1 MALAAL
7 NNQQYEQLL
16 AFRVTLRR
24 FLRWSKEQVAAV
36 GLTPAQH
43 QLLLVV
49 RGRPD
54 PRGPTIGEVASDL
67 LIRHHSA
74 VQLADR
80 VEALGLIRRRRDEDD
95 RRVVR
100 LRLTRAGERRVAAIS
115 AAHLEQIRRLAA
127 AAAAVARPDAAEV
140 AKRQHADD
148 DGCLPGERLGHSTC
162 ESACP

>member
-1 MALAAL
+1 M
-7 NNQQYEQLL
+7 NDQQYEQLL
-16 AFRVTLRR
+16 AFRVRLRG
-24 FLRWSKEQVAAV
+24 FLRWSQEQAAAA

-54 PRGPTIGEVASDL
+54 SRGPTIGEVASDL

-80 VEALGLIRRRRDEDD
+80 VELLGLIRRRRGDGD

-100 LRLTRAGERRVAAIS
+100 LRLTRAGERRVAALS
-115 AAHLEQIRRLAA
+115 AAHLEEIQRLAA
-127 AAAAVARPDAAEV
+127 AAAAVAGPDAP
-140 AKRQHADD
+140 RPIQ
-148 DGCLPGERLGHSTC
+148 
-162 ESACP
+162 

>member
-1 MALAAL
+1 LAAL
-7 NNQQYEQLL
+7 DSQQYEQLL
-16 AFRVTLRR
+16 AFRVRLRR
-24 FLRWSKEQVAAV
+24 FLRWSQEQAAAV

-49 RGRPD
+49 RGHPD

-80 VEALGLIRRRRDEDD
+80 VEALGLIRRRRGDAD

-100 LRLTRAGERRVAAIS
+100 LQLTRAGERRMAALS
-115 AAHLEQIRRLAA
+115 AVHLQEIQRLAA
-127 AAAAVARPDAAEV
+127 VVVRANTVDAE
-140 AKRQHADD
+140 RQHAAHDR
-148 DGCLPGERLGHSTC
+148 LEPGT
-162 ESACP
+162 P

>member
-1 MALAAL
+1 MAAL
-7 NNQQYEQLL
+7 NDQQYEQLL
-16 AFRVTLRR
+16 AFRVRLRR
-24 FLRWSKEQVAAV
+24 FLRWSQEQATAA

-80 VEALGLIRRRRDEDD
+80 VEALGLIRRRRGDGD

-100 LRLTRAGERRVAAIS
+100 LQLTRAGERRVAALS
-115 AAHLEQIRRLAA
+115 AAHLEEIQRLAA
-127 AAAAVARPDAAEV
+127 AAAAVAGPDAAET
-140 AKRQHADD
+140 AKRQHAADESE
-148 DGCLPGERLGHSTC
+148 PGPR
-162 ESACP
+162 

>member
-1 MALAAL
+1 MAAL
-7 NNQQYEQLL
+7 SDQQYEQLL
-16 AFRVTLRR
+16 AFRVRLRR
-24 FLRWSKEQVAAV
+24 FLRWSQEQAAAV

-49 RGRPD
+49 RGHPD

-80 VEALGLIRRRRDEDD
+80 VEALGLIRRRRSDDD

-100 LRLTRAGERRVAAIS
+100 LQLTRAGERRVAVLS
-115 AAHLEQIRRLAA
+115 AAHLEEMPRLAA
-127 AAAAVARPDAAEV
+127 AAAAVAELNAAE
-140 AKRQHADD
+140 AAEQQHA
-148 DGCLPGERLGHSTC
+148 GRNGLGPGM
-162 ESACP
+162 P